1 MKVSFTIGSGLKYL
15 GVAAVGIFLGT
26 SLAFAGPEED
36 NALAEKEFARGDLVV
51 SMGLWRKA
59 AQAGYAPSQVWLGD
73 LLDKAEED
81 VLAVEWYKKAADQG
95 NAGGEYGL
103 GQMYLKGEGIKQDL
117 TQARQYIEKAATK
130 NHVEAVKWMMSSYR
144 QGSSGTP
151 VDKAKADEWEA
162 KLMAIL
168 PGYTKPVPPGTAKGT
183 KGVVQ

>member
-1 MKVSFTIGSGLKYL
+1 MKSSFIVGSGLKHL
-15 GVAAVGIFLGT
+15 CVAGVLSCLGT

-81 VLAVEWYKKAADQG
+81 TLAVEWYQKAADQG
-95 NAGGEYGL
+95 SAGGEYGL
-103 GQMYLKGEGIKQDL
+103 GQMYLKGEGVKKDL
-117 TQARQYIEKAATK
+117 AQGRQYIEKAATK
-130 NHVEAVKWMMSSYR
+130 DHVEAVKWMMAFYR
-144 QGSSGTP
+144 QGDMGAP
-151 VDKAKADEWEA
+151 VDNAKADAWEA

-168 PGYTKPVPPGTAKGT
+168 PGYTKPVAKSSGKT
-183 KGVVQ
+183 PKGVAK

>member
-1 MKVSFTIGSGLKYL
+1 MKVSFTAGSTLKHL
-15 GVAAVGIFLGT
+15 GITVVGVCLGT

-81 VLAVEWYKKAADQG
+81 VLAVEWYRKAADQG
-95 NAGGEYGL
+95 SAGGEYGL
-103 GQMYLKGEGIKQDL
+103 GQMYLKGEGVKQDL
-117 TQARQYIEKAATK
+117 TQGRQYIEKAAAK
-130 NHVEAVKWMMSSYR
+130 NHVEAVKWMVASYR

-151 VDKAKADEWEA
+151 VDTAKADEWEA

-168 PGYTKPVPPGTAKGT
+168 PGYTKPVPKSNGKTP
-183 KGVVQ
+183 KGVVK